1 MNEKLFRFWYSMVC
15 DKTETETFEMRFE
28 IRNLCCSWTRSNK
41 DKK

>member
-15 DKTETETFEMRFE
+15 GKTETFEMRFE